1 MGVKIKT
8 ALFTA
13 LLTIL
18 TLGSAQATLY
28 NVEFS
33 IVFEPNE
40 TPFIDDPLSG
50 EIYFHMSAVEGA
62 EFDELEEGDRVDFTE
77 RAEPSLLG
85 TLSTGDISPG
95 GRFVGDF
102 DFDLSLP
109 HPPDPGRTPL
119 PDDDLPPPD
128 DNHPPPDDIIPAL
141 FIRFDGGLIPPPDDT
156 YPAYAFGLGTTGVDA
171 APADA
176 PYLFVG
182 IVSLADPVPTP
193 VLLPIFGFASPGV
206 QIGTLSVTITPVAPV
221 VVEVDIDIKP
231 GSDTNSINIGSAGVI
246 PVAILSSATFD
257 AATVNPD
264 TIALAGARVKVMGKS
279 DKYLCSER
287 DVNGDGLPDL
297 VCNVYT
303 AEFMIE
309 IGETIAVLEANTFDG
324 TSIRGEDIIRIVP
337 DQ

>member
-18 TLGSAQATLY
+18 TLGSAQADLY
-28 NVEFS
+28 NVEYS
-33 IVFEPNE
+33 VSFEPNAAA
-40 TPFIDDPLSG
+40 PFIDGTLSG
-50 EIYFHMSAVEGA
+50 DIFFHMSAVEGGRY
-62 EFDELEEGDRVDFTE
+62 DELEEGDRVDFTD
-77 RAEPSLLG
+77 RSDPILLG
-85 TLSTGDISPG
+85 TQSTGDISPG

-109 HPPDPGRTPL
+109 YPPEPGRTPL
-119 PDDDLPPPD
+119 PDDDQ
-128 DNHPPPDDIIPAL
+128 PPPDDIIPAL
-141 FIRFDGGLIPPPDDT
+141 FIRFDGGWLPPPDDI

-182 IVSLADPVPTP
+182 NVSRADPVPTP

-206 QIGTLSVTITPVAPV
+206 QIGTLSVTITPVV
-221 VVEVDIDIKP
+221 VDINIDIKP
-231 GSDTNSINIGSAGVI
+231 GSDTNSINISSAGVI

-309 IGETIAVLEANTFDG
+309 IGETIAVLEADTFDG
-324 TSIRGEDIIRIVP
+324 TSIRGEDSIRIVP
-337 DQ
+337 DE